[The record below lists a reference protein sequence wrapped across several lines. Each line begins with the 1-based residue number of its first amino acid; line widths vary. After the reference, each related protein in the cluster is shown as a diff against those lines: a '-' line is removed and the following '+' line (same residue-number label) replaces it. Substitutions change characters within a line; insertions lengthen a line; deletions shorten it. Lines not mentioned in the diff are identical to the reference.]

1 MRVDRLFYIEDEQ
14 RGPDQRVGISGYLP
28 WLFFISLGLFLTVA
42 IPAAIFFS
50 LFALSSLVSAALYL
64 FGLVVTTLVISEG
77 ESRPLMW
84 ISRLVLPLPAAGLAW
99 WGFTAMG
106 F

>member
-1 MRVDRLFYIEDEQ
+1 MRVDRLFYVGDEP
-14 RGPDQRVGISGYLP
+14 RRPYHRVGISGYLP

-50 LFALSSLVSAALYL
+50 LFALPSLASAAVYL
-64 FGLVVTTLVISEG
+64 FGFVVATLVISEG
-77 ESRPLMW
+77 ESRALMW
-84 ISRLVLPLPAAGLAW
+84 IARLVLPFPAAALAW
-99 WGFTAMG
+99 WGLTAIG